1 MKKRLMIALFSALVA
16 ATAVMIFV
24 FSAQNADDS
33 GSTSGNVT
41 RWLLGV
47 FHRGFYDLTA
57 REQSELAL
65 AWGRWVRKAA
75 HFGEFFLLGLFAR
88 MLLHW
93 LPVRRGGL
101 VAFGASAL
109 YAVTDEIHQMYVGGR
124 AAMAGDVLID
134 SAGALC
140 GVLLTALL
148 LSLSGRRRQAAK

>member
-1 MKKRLMIALFSALVA
+1 MIVLMSVLVA

-33 GSTSGNVT
+33 GSTSGQVT

-47 FHRGFYDLTA
+47 FRRGFYDLST
-57 REQSELAL
+57 REQNAL
-65 AWGRWVRKAA
+65 VLVWGARVRKAA
-75 HFGEFFLLGLFAR
+75 HFGEFFLLALFAR

-93 LPVRRGGL
+93 LPVRCKGL
-101 VAFGASAL
+101 IAFGASAL

-124 AAMAGDVLID
+124 AAMAKDVLID
-134 SAGALC
+134 SSGALC

-148 LSLSGRRRQAAK
+148 LFLASRRTRAAK